1 MAATD
6 DPPSGDKRISTH
18 KLRAIDLEPGVRSA
32 PEPRRRTPASGSGR
46 VMAFAD
52 EDHTDVIGLATPP
65 LARRAAE
72 LERQYIV
79 SVLHGPQT
87 GLTRALDQDSIV
99 IGRAG
104 GCDFVLDDTA
114 LSRRHCRIYR
124 NTEGLV
130 VEDLGSS
137 NGTFLDGKMVSTPQR
152 IDDGAR
158 IHLGRQTVLSLS
170 RQDPLEQNAARQL
183 YESAMRDALTG
194 VYNRRSLDQ
203 RMREEF
209 AYALRHKSSLSFLLL
224 DLDHFKRIND
234 TFGHPAGD
242 AVLRHVGELVPRYLR
257 REDVAARY
265 GGEEFAIVARSI
277 GVEGARTLG
286 ERIRKRIAE
295 APVTFGHQSIPITGS
310 IGIATLDE
318 RKRYASADALLAAAD
333 QALYRAKE
341 GGRNRCEDDRRD

>member
-18 KLRAIDLEPGVRSA
+18 KLRAIDVPPAVRSA
-32 PEPRRRTPASGSGR
+32 PESRRRTPTSGSGR
-46 VMAFAD
+46 VIAFAD
-52 EDHTDVIGLATPP
+52 EDHTDVIGIASPAI
-65 LARRAAE
+65 ARRAAE
-72 LERQYIV
+72 VERQYIV
-79 SVLHGPQT
+79 SVLQGPQT
-87 GLTRALDQDSIV
+87 GLQRALDQDSIV
-99 IGRAG
+99 IGRAT
-104 GCDFVLDDTA
+104 GCDFVLEDTA
-114 LSRRHCRIYR
+114 LSRRHCRIFR
-124 NTEGLV
+124 APEGLV

-137 NGTFLDGKMVSTPQR
+137 NGTFLDGQIVRTPQR
-152 IDDGAR
+152 IEDGAR
-158 IHLGRQTVLSLS
+158 IQLGRQTVLALS

-183 YESAMRDALTG
+183 YESAMRDPLTG
-194 VYNRRSLDQ
+194 VYNRRCLDQ

-209 AYALRHKSSLSFLLL
+209 AYAQRHKSSLSFFLI

-242 AVLRHVGELVPRYLR
+242 AVLRHIGELVPRYLR

-295 APVTFGHQSIPITGS
+295 APVIFGHQSIAVTASLGV
-310 IGIATLDE
+310 ATLDE
-318 RKRYASADALLAAAD
+318 RKRYASADTLLAAAD

-341 GGRNRCEDDRRD
+341 GGRNRCEDDTRD